1 MKSEILVEALDL
13 KKHFRV
19 RSQVTR
25 RHQFLRAVDG
35 VSLRIHQGGTVGLVG
50 ESGCGK
56 STLARL
62 LLRLLE
68 PTEGRVIF
76 QGDDLFGQNMSD
88 EKLRHIRRDMQ
99 MIFQDPHSSLNP
111 RMSVRD
117 IVAEPYVIHREAGGE
132 DLGRRVLD
140 LLETVGM
147 GKEHMRRY
155 PHELSGGQKQR
166 VAIARALALHPKFVV
181 LDEPTSALDVSVR
194 SQILNLLADLQ
205 GTMGLTYLYISHD
218 LRDVVFISD
227 TIVVMYAGRI
237 AEFGPTDSLSES
249 PMHPYTQALFSSAP
263 IPDPTLKRDRVAL
276 HGEVPSL
283 VDPPSGCRFHPRCP
297 HAMSICTQV
306 PELLEVEPEH
316 FVSCFLYSK

>member
-1 MKSEILVEALDL
+1 
-13 KKHFRV
+13 
-19 RSQVTR
+19 
-25 RHQFLRAVDG
+25 
-35 VSLRIHQGGTVGLVG
+35 VG

-56 STLARL
+56 STLGRL
-62 LLRLLE
+62 FLRLLE

-117 IVAEPYVIHREAGGE
+117 IVVEPFVIHREARGE
-132 DLGRRVLD
+132 DLGKRVLD

-237 AEFGPTDSLSES
+237 AEFGPTDSLFES

-276 HGEVPSL
+276 RGEVPSL

-297 HAMSICTQV
+297 HAMSVCTQV
-306 PELLEVEPEH
+306 PELLEVEPGH
-316 FVSCFLYSK
+316 FVSCFLYNK

>member
-1 MKSEILVEALDL
+1 MTSEILVEALDL

-19 RSQVTR
+19 RSHATR
-25 RHQFLRAVDG
+25 GHQFLRAVDG

-56 STLARL
+56 STLGRL
-62 LLRLLE
+62 FLRLLE

-117 IVAEPYVIHREAGGE
+117 IVAEPFVIHREARGE
-132 DLGRRVLD
+132 DLGKRVLD

-237 AEFGPTDSLSES
+237 AELGPTDSLFES
-249 PMHPYTQALFSSAP
+249 PKHPYTQALFSSAP

-297 HAMSICTQV
+297 HAMSICTKV

>member
-1 MKSEILVEALDL
+1 M
-13 KKHFRV
+13 
-19 RSQVTR
+19 
-25 RHQFLRAVDG
+25 
-35 VSLRIHQGGTVGLVG
+35 GLVG

-56 STLARL
+56 STLGRL
-62 LLRLLE
+62 FLRLLE

-76 QGDDLFGQNMSD
+76 QGNDLFGENMSD

-117 IVAEPYVIHREAGGE
+117 IVTEPFVIHREAGGE
-132 DLGRRVLD
+132 DLGKRVLD

-181 LDEPTSALDVSVR
+181 LDEPTSSLDVSVR

-205 GTMGLTYLYISHD
+205 GSMGLTYLYISHD

-237 AEFGPTDSLSES
+237 AEFGPAETLFES
-249 PMHPYTQALFSSAP
+249 PKHPYTQALFSSAP
-263 IPDPTLKRDRVAL
+263 IPDPTLKRDRVPL
-276 HGEVPSL
+276 RGEVPSL
-283 VDPPSGCRFHPRCP
+283 VDPPLGCRFHPRCP
-297 HAMSICTQV
+297 HAMRICTQV
-306 PELLEVEPEH
+306 PELLEIEPEH
-316 FVSCFLYSK
+316 FVSCFLYNK